1 MTPDRQPFL
10 IHAVRIPKSGSTSL
24 TRMLALAFAD
34 RGRHYL
40 PDTLRREAGISRWQA
55 FRLWR
60 SQTQNL
66 GAKLG
71 VLSLAAALQRIE
83 TRALD
88 GDLITGGH
96 SDQATV
102 QAGLKRPVRFITLLR
117 DPARRAL
124 SDYNYARAGHLKKKP
139 WQRFDAHLLSQ
150 AAARYDFA
158 GFLDYQLDRPQV
170 FGDIAC
176 AYVGWRPGEDLE
188 RHLSASLWDWATLE
202 RPDGLAARLSD
213 RLGRPVAFGR
223 HNATDRFAAET
234 ITTADQARIE
244 RLYGRDYE
252 LHARCQAD
260 NG

>member
-1 MTPDRQPFL
+1 MTPERQPFL
-10 IHAVRIPKSGSTSL
+10 IHAIRIPKSGSTSL
-24 TRMLALAFAD
+24 TRMLAEAFAG

-40 PDTLRREAGISRWQA
+40 PDTLRREAVISRWQA

-244 RLYGRDYE
+244 RLYGRDFE

>member
-1 MTPDRQPFL
+1 MSPDLQPFL
-10 IHAVRIPKSGSTSL
+10 IHAIRIPKSGSTSL
-24 TRMLALAFAD
+24 TRMLAEAFAG

-40 PDTLRREAGISRWQA
+40 PDTLRREASISRWQA

-71 VLSLAAALQRIE
+71 VLSLGAALNRIE
-83 TRALD
+83 TTALD

-96 SDQATV
+96 SDQGCV

-139 WQRFDAHLLSQ
+139 WQRFDAHMLSR
-150 AAARYDFA
+150 AAARYDLA
-158 GFLDYQLDRPQV
+158 GFLDYQLDQPEV

-176 AYVGWRPGEDLE
+176 AYVGWRPDEDLE
-188 RHLSASLWDWATLE
+188 AHLAASLWDWATLE
-202 RPDGLAARLSD
+202 QPDGLASRLSD

-223 HNATDRFAAET
+223 HNATDRFAAEA
-234 ITTADQARIE
+234 ISAADQARVE

-252 LHARCQAD
+252 LHSRCQAD